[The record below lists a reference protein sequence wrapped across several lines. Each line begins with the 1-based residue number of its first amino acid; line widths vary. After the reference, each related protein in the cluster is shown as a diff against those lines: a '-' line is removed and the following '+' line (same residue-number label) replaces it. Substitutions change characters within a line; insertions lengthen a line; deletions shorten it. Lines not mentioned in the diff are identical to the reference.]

1 VDRDTAS
8 PVWPSVAPPDAPPG
22 WMWPLARVSE
32 LPRVRAQLRRHL
44 TAELGDDLSAEDA
57 ELVDRVVLAFDEMAS
72 NALRHGGADVTA
84 RVAPHRRSWLVE
96 VCDSAPVRP
105 PTPAIGRDPSKGGL
119 GLYLIA
125 EMSTAHGWHTHGA
138 AKSVW
143 ALLPR

>member
-1 VDRDTAS
+1 
-8 PVWPSVAPPDAPPG
+8 
-22 WMWPLARVSE
+22 MWPLARVSE